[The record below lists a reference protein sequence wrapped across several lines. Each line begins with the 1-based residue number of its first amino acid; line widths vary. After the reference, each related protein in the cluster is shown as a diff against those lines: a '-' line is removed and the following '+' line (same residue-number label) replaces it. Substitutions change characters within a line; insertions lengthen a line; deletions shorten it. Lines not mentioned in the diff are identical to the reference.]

1 MDAPAPAHPDHG
13 SPDAP
18 RTDLAVLEALWERL
32 ARPFEVVGTLSALTG
47 LSRPAIG
54 ELVGTAVATSPEAER
69 LLAAFPRTVRS
80 LATSMSTQAERCIG
94 ELRGPVLW
102 SETLSARASSFG
114 DPDLYICATPS
125 RAYDIDENRVLVAA
139 LLAVRDAARSAVE
152 HLGAASRYQ
161 DPEVRTA
168 IRNGNDA
175 GRAAEHP
182 SLSDVTRGRPT
193 PRALKRTRTGKKR
206 ASYEPA
212 VAVLDRV
219 GDPVAPVDLL
229 SLCDRRTRAQ
239 HRALLHVLEDLE
251 ALGGELPELRA
262 EAGSLFAGP
271 VQFHHPGRA
280 AERGGLSGIVVGQ
293 LLVDVPDRLAGLDA
307 AAADEALAARSGAR
321 DHVVVRSADDVRRA
335 VGRAVALAAAG

>member
-1 MDAPAPAHPDHG
+1 MDQQPTGPGAAA
-13 SPDAP
+13 
-18 RTDLAVLEALWERL
+18 RTDAEVLGALFDRL
-32 ARPFEVVGTLSALTG
+32 ARPFEVVGTFSALTG
-47 LSRPAIG
+47 LSRPAVG

-152 HLGAASRYQ
+152 HLGATHRYQ
-161 DPEVRTA
+161 DPLVRAA

-175 GRAAEHP
+175 GRYAEHP
-182 SLSDVTRGRPT
+182 SLSDVTRRRPT

-219 GDPVAPVDLL
+219 ADPLGPHDLL
-229 SLCDRRTRAQ
+229 ALCDRRTRAQ
-239 HRALLHVLEDLE
+239 HRVLLHVLEELE
-251 ALGGELPELRA
+251 ALGGPLPELRA

-271 VQFHHPGRA
+271 VQLHHPGRA
-280 AERGGLSGIVVGQ
+280 AERGGLSGVVVGQ
-293 LLVDVPDRLAGLDA
+293 LLVDVPDRLAEPDPA
-307 AAADEALAARSGAR
+307 AAEAALAARSGGR
-321 DHVVVRSADDVRRA
+321 EHVVVRSAADVRSA